1 VNAEDATRTPLN
13 DDPRR
18 AASAF
23 DIVDVVV
30 VVVVVVHAHGAV
42 IARGVA
48 TRCAARAELPRISS
62 GCTERAFTGSSSS
75 RCASTSAPFRV
86 RDSLDTRTA
95 VAVGGPISFS
105 GAFYTKVFHP

>member
-18 AASAF
+18 AANAF

-30 VVVVVVHAHGAV
+30 MVHALDAV

-48 TRCAARAELPRISS
+48 TRCAARAELPRTSL
-62 GCTERAFTGSSSS
+62 GCTERAFMGSSSS
-75 RCASTSAPFRV
+75 RCASTSASRAPFRV
-86 RDSLDTRTA
+86 RDSTLA
-95 VAVGGPISFS
+95 LAVGTPDRRLEACACVIE
-105 GAFYTKVFHP
+105 K